1 MPAYG
6 WSRGNLLKMI
16 YQASV
21 LGFEGGHN
29 TDVQHDSHKETEGSN
44 ERTNNEAPGF
54 SSIALPKLVQ
64 LNQCSPRRR
73 LSTWLVRPVW
83 SRQKA
88 AQYSLT
94 KLTTLR
100 LQDRRFLTS
109 TPWMTK
115 FRYVGLK

>member
-1 MPAYG
+1 
-6 WSRGNLLKMI
+6 MI

-44 ERTNNEAPGF
+44 ERVNNEAPGF

-73 LSTWLVRPVW
+73 LSTWLVRPPDQTDDLA
-83 SRQKA
+83 SARQKVPN
-88 AQYSLT
+88 QYT
-94 KLTTLR
+94 M
-100 LQDRRFLTS
+100 DDEI
-109 TPWMTK
+109 
-115 FRYVGLK
+115 